1 MELTEKN
8 GHASIEEILASV
20 RRIIA
25 EEPGSSGP
33 LIDLNAAVHHPRGD
47 GLLDD
52 PSDFDLPSMFK
63 SPNASAS
70 DKPAPL
76 FGRLSEAIRA
86 ASNGNGHA
94 AEAPRSEQSL
104 SALKLHRVD
113 AGEGSAAPHFLLS
126 TFHDATTPRADE
138 IAAAAMADA
147 APAIA
152 PAPSTFAPGPTM
164 STPDASHSSSETYP
178 AYDRS
183 EVQQAAPPTTT
194 PQVPRQMAA
203 FKDTRFRS
211 MGCAPVAAEPAQP
224 FVSPFEAT
232 ATAALVSAAEALA
245 PSPSPA
251 VHSPVSASEA
261 PAPVL
266 AAAEDLVAMEAPA
279 SLTAA
284 IVASYP
290 SLPTEPLSAEP
301 PAHVPPPVPAPPAPG
316 PAQAQ
321 AQPQASAPIEDS
333 TADLLRPMLRQWLA
347 ENMPRMV
354 EKALHIEV
362 AESVKTPKK

>member
-25 EEPGSSGP
+25 EEPGSSAP
-33 LIDLNAAVHHPRGD
+33 LIDLNTAVHHPRGD

-63 SPNASAS
+63 SPNASAA

-113 AGEGSAAPHFLLS
+113 AGEASGAPHFLLS

-138 IAAAAMADA
+138 IAAAAMADV

-152 PAPSTFAPGPTM
+152 PASATFAPGPTM
-164 STPDASHSSSETYP
+164 AAPDASHTPSETFP

-183 EVQQAAPPTTT
+183 ETQQAAPPTTT

-224 FVSPFEAT
+224 FVSPFEAN

-245 PSPSPA
+245 ASPSPA
-251 VHSPVSASEA
+251 QPPLSASEA

-266 AAAEDLVAMEAPA
+266 TAADELVAMEAPA

-301 PAHVPPPVPAPPAPG
+301 PAHVPPPVPAPPAPNQ
-316 PAQAQ
+316 AQAQ
-321 AQPQASAPIEDS
+321 AAAPIEDS

>member
-25 EEPGSSGP
+25 EEPGGSAP
-33 LIDLNAAVHHPRGD
+33 LIDLNAAAHHPRGD

-63 SPNASAS
+63 SPNPAAA

-113 AGEGSAAPHFLLS
+113 AGEAGAAPHFLLS

-138 IAAAAMADA
+138 IAAAVMVDA
-147 APAIA
+147 APAST
-152 PAPSTFAPGPTM
+152 PAPSNFAPGPTM
-164 STPDASHSSSETYP
+164 SAPDASHSSSETFP
-178 AYDRS
+178 SYDRS
-183 EVQQAAPPTTT
+183 ETQQAAAPTPP

-211 MGCAPVAAEPAQP
+211 MGCAPVAAQPVQP

-232 ATAALVSAAEALA
+232 ATAALVSAAETLA
-245 PSPSPA
+245 QSPSPT
-251 VHSPVSASEA
+251 HQSPVPATDA

-266 AAAEDLVAMEAPA
+266 AATEDLVAMEAPA

-290 SLPTEPLSAEP
+290 SVPTEPISAEP
-301 PAHVPPPVPAPPAPG
+301 SPKVPPPVPAPPAPS

-321 AQPQASAPIEDS
+321 AQPSAPIEDS

>member
-25 EEPGSSGP
+25 EEPGASAP
-33 LIDLNAAVHHPRGD
+33 LIDLNTKVHHPRGD

-63 SPNASAS
+63 SSNGSAA

-76 FGRLSEAIRA
+76 FGRLSEAIRG
-86 ASNGNGHA
+86 ASNGSGHA

-104 SALKLHRVD
+104 SALKLHRD
-113 AGEGSAAPHFLLS
+113 AGEGGAAPHFLLA
-126 TFHDATTPRADE
+126 TFHEATTPRTDE
-138 IAAAAMADA
+138 IAAAAIAAA

-152 PAPSTFAPGPTM
+152 PSPSPYSPGPTW
-164 STPDASHSSSETYP
+164 SAPDASHSSSDTLPEYDHSET
-178 AYDRS
+178 
-183 EVQQAAPPTTT
+183 QQAAPPTTT

-211 MGCAPVAAEPAQP
+211 MGCAPVAAEPVQP

-245 PSPSPA
+245 PSPSAAP
-251 VHSPVSASEA
+251 HSPATANET

-279 SLTAA
+279 SLSAA
-284 IVASYP
+284 IVAAYP
-290 SLPTEPLSAEP
+290 SIPTEPLSTEP
-301 PAHVPPPVPAPPAPG
+301 PAHVPPPVPAQPAPSS
-316 PAQAQ
+316 AQV
-321 AQPQASAPIEDS
+321 QPQASAPIEDS

-362 AESVKTPKK
+362 AESVKSPKK

>member
-25 EEPGSSGP
+25 EEPGSSAP

-47 GLLDD
+47 GLLED

-63 SPNASAS
+63 SPAPVAA

-86 ASNGNGHA
+86 ASNGNGNGHA
-94 AEAPRSEQSL
+94 AEAPRSDQSL
-104 SALKLHRVD
+104 SALKLHRAD
-113 AGEGSAAPHFLLS
+113 AVEANGAPHFLLS
-126 TFHDATTPRADE
+126 TFHEATTPRADE
-138 IAAAAMADA
+138 IAAAAVADA
-147 APAIA
+147 APSVT
-152 PAPSTFAPGPTM
+152 PASPTFAPGPTM
-164 STPDASHSSSETYP
+164 SAPDANPSPASTFA
-178 AYDRS
+178 AYDRPES
-183 EVQQAAPPTTT
+183 QPAAPAPS

-211 MGCAPVAAEPAQP
+211 MGSAPLATEPVQP

-232 ATAALVSAAEALA
+232 ATAALVSAADSAA
-245 PSPSPA
+245 ASPSPA
-251 VHSPVSASEA
+251 SQSPGPFGET

-266 AAAEDLVAMEAPA
+266 AAAEELVAMEAPA

-290 SLPTEPLSAEP
+290 SLPADPVSAEP
-301 PAHVPPPVPAPPAPG
+301 PAHVPPPVPAPAAPSPAP
-316 PAQAQ
+316 A
-321 AQPQASAPIEDS
+321 QASAPIEDS